1 MNTKGIT
8 PVLLLTGY
16 LGSGKTTLLNRI
28 LANKQGIRYAVIVND
43 IGEVNIDA
51 DLIQKGGVVGQND
64 DSLVPLQNGCI
75 CCTLKMDLV
84 EQLQDLMRLQKF
96 DYIVI
101 EASGICEPMPIAQTI
116 CSIPQMG
123 MEYTRYGTPKL
134 NCIVSVVDALRLRDE
149 FEGGQ
154 DFLKQDIAE
163 DDIENLVI
171 QQIEFCNVILLNKAS
186 EVTKS
191 ELQRTKE
198 ILRALQSE
206 AEIIECDYCDVDI
219 EQLLRKTDF
228 DFNTVA
234 ASPTW
239 VQEVEKHLDEMT
251 DDDVNDDDHEHHDHE
266 CHCHEDGHEHHDH
279 ECHCHE
285 HHDHE
290 CHCHEDGHEHPA
302 GCTCGHCHYNEE
314 TGEAEEYG
322 IGTFVYYA
330 RRPFMLTEF
339 DHFVARLWP
348 KSIIRAK
355 GICYFQGE
363 EEICYVFEQAGKQI
377 SLRNAGQWYAT
388 MPAEELQ
395 QFLMQNPGVQR
406 DWDAVYGDRMQ
417 KLVFIG
423 QHMDR
428 KEITRLLDACLAP
441 EGCGWPV

>member
-198 ILRALQSE
+198 ILRALQPE

-251 DDDVNDDDHEHHDHE
+251 DDNVNDDDHEHHDHE
-266 CHCHEDGHEHHDH
+266 CHCHEDV
-279 ECHCHE
+279 HE

-290 CHCHEDGHEHPA
+290 CHCHEDVHEHPA